1 MSLFQG
7 DQAGGGVTGPV
18 ATEEGT
24 MTQVRV
30 PPVIQYLRKH
40 LNLFFM
46 QVDSEWV
53 DLILS
58 EEKKIKYAPWF
69 VAAIG
74 KILLLRENQ
83 SIAKKGKAQKGTPS
97 PGGFCRAALVVGHP
111 FQKDKDPTKFLDSWG
126 CRNYKNGF
134 PIQFILIFPPFV
146 MNPIT
151 YKQGS
156 TPGQVSKSD
165 LAKCLS
171 ALNSPRLRVI
181 SYLDV

>member
-1 MSLFQG
+1 MSLFQ
-7 DQAGGGVTGPV
+7 DNQAGGGVTGPV
-18 ATEEGT
+18 ATAAGT
-24 MTQVRV
+24 MIQVRV
-30 PPVIQYLRKH
+30 HPVIQYLKKH

-83 SIAKKGKAQKGTPS
+83 KKAKKGNAQKGTLS
-97 PGGFCRAALVVGHP
+97 PGGFCRAALVLGHP
-111 FQKDKDPTKFLDSWG
+111 FQKDKDPVKFLESWG

-134 PIQFILIFPPFV
+134 PIQFILLFPPFF
-146 MNPIT
+146 MNPLT

-156 TPGQVSKSD
+156 IPGVISKSD
-165 LAKCLS
+165 LANCLS

-181 SYLDV
+181 SYLV